1 MAVGLSLDSENIP
14 AFRRK
19 INEFADNFG
28 KMPYDKINIEC
39 KLNPAYINLDL
50 IDSLSLMQPY
60 GAEAILACFR
70 FVQYDIEEHYSAF
83 GEQAFKTHSVPQ

>member
-39 KLNPAYINLDL
+39 KLNPAYIK
-50 IDSLSLMQPY
+50 P
-60 GAEAILACFR
+60 
-70 FVQYDIEEHYSAF
+70 
-83 GEQAFKTHSVPQ
+83 